1 MRRETVLKIIKL
13 LRGNLGRGFTIL
25 EVSKKLKIGYR
36 PAYNHIIELG
46 KEKIITIKTVGR
58 AKQSFL
64 NLDSP
69 RCRYLLQESDME
81 RSEDIY
87 KINSRL
93 KTVIEALIQRVA
105 DNSMAEIHSIILFGS
120 YAKGTA
126 TRSSDVDLL
135 FIVSDLKD
143 KSVREVIGRE
153 CASYQ
158 YSHNLRISPLITDID
173 EFKKMLKTRQMNVG
187 KEVKEYGL
195 SVYGSEQFWR
205 LLAWQE

>member
-1 MRRETVLKIIKL
+1 MRRETTLKIIRL
-13 LRGNLGRGFTIL
+13 LREDMGRGFTIL

-69 RCRYLLQESDME
+69 RCRYLLQESDLE

-105 DNSMAEIHSIILFGS
+105 DNSM
-120 YAKGTA
+120 
-126 TRSSDVDLL
+126 
-135 FIVSDLKD
+135 
-143 KSVREVIGRE
+143 
-153 CASYQ
+153 
-158 YSHNLRISPLITDID
+158 
-173 EFKKMLKTRQMNVG
+173 
-187 KEVKEYGL
+187 
-195 SVYGSEQFWR
+195 
-205 LLAWQE
+205 